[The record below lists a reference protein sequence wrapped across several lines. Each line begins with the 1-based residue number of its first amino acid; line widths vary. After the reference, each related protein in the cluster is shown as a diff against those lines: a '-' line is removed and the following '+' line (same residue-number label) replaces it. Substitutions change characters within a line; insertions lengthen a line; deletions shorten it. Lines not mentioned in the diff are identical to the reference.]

1 MLPSSQT
8 PFLGVFNICQAPFL
22 PQWNLGYK
30 ILTYSQVHIEAPPT
44 KQHFLPLHPCHHSP
58 LGKGTIW
65 QDRLHARPGGAHHLT
80 PFEKCLFSF
89 SAWNTPRCL
98 STFSSLMCLPK
109 KGPGTC
115 KYFNLSFLSWS
126 QRQGAVRSFHFPHRV
141 GVSMIWK
148 QLYLLSSR
156 LEQLECSV
164 LTRELAW
171 LPKAL
176 LGTNPNTPQTCN
188 SHWKEPE
195 PVSNQT
201 LTLGTGQ
208 DFAWYGL
215 HGWSNFREGS
225 KGQIFW
231 WLWTK
236 MEWYKDRLY
245 PSTMWNGFTVFFQKS
260 QKTWNRTGCQ
270 IHLWFISKQEYFL

>member
-30 ILTYSQVHIEAPPT
+30 IVTYSQVHIEAPPT

-89 SAWNTPRCL
+89 STWNTPRCL

-126 QRQGAVRSFHFPHRV
+126 QRQGAVRSFYFPHRA

-148 QLYLLSSR
+148 QLHLLSSR
-156 LEQLECSV
+156 EQLECSV

-176 LGTNPNTPQTCN
+176 LGANPNTPQTCN

-195 PVSNQT
+195 PVSNLS
-201 LTLGTGQ
+201 LTWGQ
-208 DFAWYGL
+208 GRVL
-215 HGWSNFREGS
+215 HGMVFMAGVISEKEGKGRYFGDCGQKWSD
-225 KGQIFW
+225 
-231 WLWTK
+231 T
-236 MEWYKDRLY
+236 KDRLY
-245 PSTMWNGFTVFFQKS
+245 PRTMWNDFTAFFWKS

-270 IHLWFISKQEYFL
+270 IHLWFISKKECFL